1 MSASMGKEAE
11 RPFLEKVGEYLLSLP
26 FDLKILQEAVTHP
39 DLDRAARE
47 IAAGTI
53 IHTLGPQDGGDG
65 PMRYVDDALLVRAAF
80 KRVVADGSEHA
91 KEFTARFEAEV
102 YGKLDEDLKMFE
114 DVLGDLWPWL
124 TGKLEGFR
132 KPSYKGKTPSQYV
145 DDDEAAAF
153 LYEEGLE
160 FQTNYNV
167 TEDKVR
173 NSVRRVDAILESL
186 NKRRTEDAKKK
197 T

>member
-26 FDLKILQEAVTHP
+26 FDLKILQEAVTDP
-39 DLDRAARE
+39 DLERGARE

-53 IHTLGPQDGGDG
+53 IHTIGPQEGDG
-65 PMRYVDDALLVRAAF
+65 PMRFVDDVFLVRAAL
-80 KRVVADGSEHA
+80 KRVVADGGEQA
-91 KEFTARFEAEV
+91 KDFATRFDAEI
-102 YGKLDEDLKMFE
+102 YGKLDDDLGTFA

-124 TGKLEGFR
+124 EGKLETFR
-132 KPSYKGKTPSQYV
+132 KPPYKGKTPSQYV
-145 DDDEAAAF
+145 DDDEAASF

-186 NKRRTEDAKKK
+186 NKRRAEDAKKK

>member
-1 MSASMGKEAE
+1 
-11 RPFLEKVGEYLLSLP
+11 
-26 FDLKILQEAVTHP
+26 
-39 DLDRAARE
+39 
-47 IAAGTI
+47 
-53 IHTLGPQDGGDG
+53 
-65 PMRYVDDALLVRAAF
+65 
-80 KRVVADGSEHA
+80 
-91 KEFTARFEAEV
+91 
-102 YGKLDEDLKMFE
+102 MFE

-124 TGKLEGFR
+124 TGKLETFR
-132 KPSYKGKTPSQYV
+132 KPPYKGKTPSQYV
-145 DDDEAAAF
+145 DDDEAASF

>member
-11 RPFLEKVGEYLLSLP
+11 RPFLGKVGEYLLSLP

-39 DLDRAARE
+39 DLERGARE

-53 IHTLGPQDGGDG
+53 IHTIGPQEGDG
-65 PMRYVDDALLVRAAF
+65 PMRFVDDVLLVRAAL
-80 KRVVADGSEHA
+80 KRIVADGGEHA
-91 KEFTARFEAEV
+91 KEFVARFDAEA
-102 YGKLDEDLKMFE
+102 YGKLDDDLHVFE
-114 DVLGDLWPWL
+114 EVLGDLWPWL
-124 TGKLEGFR
+124 TGKLETFR
-132 KPSYKGKTPSQYV
+132 KPPYKGKTPSQYV
-145 DDDEAAAF
+145 DDEEAAAF
-153 LYEEGLE
+153 LYDEGLE

-173 NSVRRVDAILESL
+173 NSVRRVEAILESL
-186 NKRRTEDAKKK
+186 NKRRAEDAKKK

>member
-11 RPFLEKVGEYLLSLP
+11 RPFLDKVGEYLLSLP
-26 FDLKILQEAVTHP
+26 FDLKILQEAVTDP
-39 DLDRAARE
+39 DLERGARE

-53 IHTLGPQDGGDG
+53 IHSIGPQEGDG
-65 PMRYVDDALLVRAAF
+65 PMRFVDDVLLVRAAL
-80 KRVVADGSEHA
+80 KRVVADGGEHA
-91 KEFTARFEAEV
+91 KDFVARFDAEV
-102 YGKLDEDLKMFE
+102 YGKLDDDLHVFE
-114 DVLGDLWPWL
+114 EVLGDLWPWL
-124 TGKLEGFR
+124 TGKLETFR
-132 KPSYKGKTPSQYV
+132 KPPYKGKTPSQYV
-145 DDDEAAAF
+145 DDEEAAAF
-153 LYEEGLE
+153 LYDEGLE

-186 NKRRTEDAKKK
+186 NKRRAEDAKKK

>member
-26 FDLKILQEAVTHP
+26 FDLKILQEAVTDP
-39 DLDRAARE
+39 DLERGARE

-53 IHTLGPQDGGDG
+53 IHTLGPQEGDG
-65 PMRYVDDALLVRAAF
+65 PMRFVDDVLLVRAAF
-80 KRVVADGSEHA
+80 KRVVADGGEHA
-91 KEFTARFEAEV
+91 KEFAARFESEA
-102 YGKLDEDLKMFE
+102 YGKLDADLTMFE

-124 TGKLEGFR
+124 TGKLETFR
-132 KPSYKGKTPSQYV
+132 KPPYKGKTPSQYV
-145 DDDEAAAF
+145 DDDEAASF

>member
-26 FDLKILQEAVTHP
+26 FDLKILQEAVTDP
-39 DLDRAARE
+39 DLERGARE

-53 IHTLGPQDGGDG
+53 IHTIGPQEGDG
-65 PMRYVDDALLVRAAF
+65 PMRFVDDVLLVRAAL
-80 KRVVADGSEHA
+80 KRVVADGGEHA
-91 KEFTARFEAEV
+91 KEFVARFDGEV
-102 YGKLDEDLKMFE
+102 YGKLDGDLTVFDE
-114 DVLGDLWPWL
+114 VLGDLWPWL
-124 TGKLEGFR
+124 TGKLETFR
-132 KPSYKGKTPSQYV
+132 KPPYKGKTPSQYV
-145 DDDEAAAF
+145 DDEEAAAF

-186 NKRRTEDAKKK
+186 NKRRAEDAKKK

>member
-11 RPFLEKVGEYLLSLP
+11 RPFLDKVGEYLLSLP
-26 FDLKILQEAVTHP
+26 FDLKILQEAVTDP
-39 DLDRAARE
+39 DLERGARE

-53 IHTLGPQDGGDG
+53 IHTIGPQEGDG
-65 PMRYVDDALLVRAAF
+65 PMRFVDDVLLVRAAL
-80 KRVVADGSEHA
+80 KRVVADGGEHA
-91 KEFTARFEAEV
+91 KDFVARFDAEV
-102 YGKLDEDLKMFE
+102 YGKLDDDLHVFE
-114 DVLGDLWPWL
+114 EVLGDLWPWL
-124 TGKLEGFR
+124 TGKLETFR
-132 KPSYKGKTPSQYV
+132 KPPYKGKTPSQYV
-145 DDDEAAAF
+145 DDEEAAAF
-153 LYEEGLE
+153 LYDEGLE

-186 NKRRTEDAKKK
+186 NKRRAEDAKKK

>member
-1 MSASMGKEAE
+1 MSASMGKEAD

-39 DLDRAARE
+39 DLDRGARE
-47 IAAGTI
+47 IAAGAI
-53 IHTLGPQDGGDG
+53 IHTLGPQESGDG
-65 PMRYVDDALLVRAAF
+65 PMRYVDDVLLVRAAF

-124 TGKLEGFR
+124 TGK
-132 KPSYKGKTPSQYV
+132 
-145 DDDEAAAF
+145 
-153 LYEEGLE
+153 
-160 FQTNYNV
+160 
-167 TEDKVR
+167 
-173 NSVRRVDAILESL
+173 
-186 NKRRTEDAKKK
+186 
-197 T
+197 

>member
-26 FDLKILQEAVTHP
+26 FDLKVLQEAVTDP
-39 DLDRAARE
+39 DLERDARE

-53 IHTLGPQDGGDG
+53 IHTLGPQKGDG
-65 PMRYVDDALLVRAAF
+65 PMRFVDDVLLVRAAL
-80 KRVVADGSEHA
+80 KRVVADGGDSA
-91 KEFTARFEAEV
+91 KDFAARFDGEI
-102 YGKLDEDLKMFE
+102 YGKLDADLTMFE
-114 DVLGDLWPWL
+114 SALGDLWPWL
-124 TGKLEGFR
+124 VGKLETFR
-132 KPSYKGKTPSQYV
+132 KPPYKGKTPSTYT
-145 DDDEAAAF
+145 DDEEAASF
-153 LYEEGLE
+153 LYDEGLE

-173 NSVRRVDAILESL
+173 NSVRRVDAIVESL